1 MKFTTVL
8 LAIASIS
15 SQTSAFSPVCRT
27 VGKIARSHGFAQNF
41 QPTILYSTE
50 GEEEKVPTP
59 QTDALSKKSVSFTNE
74 PKAPERIDP
83 LIQSLTRNDVDTT
96 NVKKTNLPF
105 LGEVPV
111 DGSLVVLVPVAVIA
125 ILGFIMSIQIGF
137 QSKDA
142 IMQQLDEINN
152 VMSQPPVKKTVVPT
166 SECRGLCSDQ
176 GAQMDYMKGFMEGL
190 SKKKAAMVDEM

>member
-1 MKFTTVL
+1 MKFTTAL

-15 SQTSAFSPVCRT
+15 SQTSAFSPVCSNA
-27 VGKIARSHGFAQNF
+27 GKIARSHGFAQNF
-41 QPTILYSTE
+41 QPTIMYSTE

-59 QTDALSKKSVSFTNE
+59 QTDALSQKSVSFTNE

-83 LIQSLTRNDVDTT
+83 LIQSLTRNDVD
-96 NVKKTNLPF
+96 NSNKKMTNLPL

-111 DGSLVVLVPVAVIA
+111 DGSLVVLVPVAIIA
-125 ILGFIMSIQIGF
+125 IVGFIMSIQIGF

-152 VMSQPPVKKTVVPT
+152 TMSQPPVKMNVVPT
-166 SECRGLCSDQ
+166 SGCRGLCSDQ
-176 GAQMDYMKGFMEGL
+176 GEQLDTMKTFMEGL
-190 SKKKAAMVDEM
+190 SKKKSAMLDEM

>member
-1 MKFTTVL
+1 MMKVTTVL

-15 SQTSAFSPVCRT
+15 CQTSAFSPVFST
-27 VGKIARSHGFAQNF
+27 TGKVARSHGFAQNF

-50 GEEEKVPTP
+50 GDEENKVPTP
-59 QTDALSKKSVSFTNE
+59 QKSFTNE

-83 LIQSLTRNDVDTT
+83 LIQTLSRNDADDS
-96 NVKKTNLPF
+96 NAKKVKLPL

-111 DGSLVVLVPVAVIA
+111 DGSLLLVVPVAVIA

-142 IMQQLDEINN
+142 IVQQIDKISG

-166 SECRGLCSDQ
+166 SGCRGLCSNQDEQ
-176 GAQMDYMKGFMEGL
+176 LDYIRGFMEGV
-190 SKKKAAMVDEM
+190 SKKKATEI

>member
-15 SQTSAFSPVCRT
+15 SQTSAFSPVFST
-27 VGKIARSHGFAQNF
+27 AGKIARSHGFAQNF

-50 GEEEKVPTP
+50 GDEENKVPTRTP
-59 QTDALSKKSVSFTNE
+59 QKSFTNE
-74 PKAPERIDP
+74 PKAPETIDP
-83 LIQSLTRNDVDTT
+83 LIQSLTRNDVDST
-96 NVKKTNLPF
+96 NSKKVKLPL

-111 DGSLVVLVPVAVIA
+111 DGSLLVLVPVAVIA
-125 ILGFIMSIQIGF
+125 IVGFIMSIQIGF

-142 IMQQLDEINN
+142 IVQQLDKINN

-166 SECRGLCSDQ
+166 SECRGLCSNQDEQ
-176 GAQMDYMKGFMEGL
+176 LDYIRGFMEGV
-190 SKKKAAMVDEM
+190 SKKKATEI